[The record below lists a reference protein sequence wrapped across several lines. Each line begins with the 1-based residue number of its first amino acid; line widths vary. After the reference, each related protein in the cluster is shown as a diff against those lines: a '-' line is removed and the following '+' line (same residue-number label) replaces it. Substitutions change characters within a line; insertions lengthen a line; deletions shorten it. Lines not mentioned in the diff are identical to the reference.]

1 MGCGASRLPDDR
13 DDRATLKQRTP
24 PRQTIAAG
32 PVFEHYVATHHGG
45 RVHPVTYDYDSDD
58 ENSPWLP
65 QEERRVLRILAER
78 RGEFASRAEVRAI
91 QKAYLETLREYAAG
105 DYANATVGVS
115 VRALSRWHPGL
126 RENPL
131 ARRIVATFDV
141 DGDGKLDA
149 DEWLAACITLGPRG
163 TAENKAM
170 CAFQTYDR
178 DHDGVVGVQDLVQTL
193 EETTHGAV
201 SLTRRLRMAEG
212 LVRRFDAN
220 GDGGLEMNEFLH
232 LLNAEDYLGRFT
244 VEMYAFDGASPPRK
258 PRKTYL

>member
-13 DDRATLKQRTP
+13 DDRATSKQRTS

-58 ENSPWLP
+58 ETQPWLP

-126 RENPL
+126 NENPL
-131 ARRIVATFDV
+131 ARRIVF
-141 DGDGKLDA
+141 L
-149 DEWLAACITLGPRG
+149 LLRQQCI
-163 TAENKAM
+163 
-170 CAFQTYDR
+170 CCC
-178 DHDGVVGVQDLVQTL
+178 
-193 EETTHGAV
+193 
-201 SLTRRLRMAEG
+201 
-212 LVRRFDAN
+212 
-220 GDGGLEMNEFLH
+220 
-232 LLNAEDYLGRFT
+232 
-244 VEMYAFDGASPPRK
+244 
-258 PRKTYL
+258 

>member
-13 DDRATLKQRTP
+13 DDRATSKQRTP

-32 PVFEHYVATHHGG
+32 PVFEHYVAKHHGG

-58 ENSPWLP
+58 ETQPWLP

-131 ARRIVATFDV
+131 ARRIVATSRGHV
-141 DGDGKLDA
+141 DRRICSPHA
-149 DEWLAACITLGPRG
+149 LAAQP
-163 TAENKAM
+163 AA
-170 CAFQTYDR
+170 
-178 DHDGVVGVQDLVQTL
+178 
-193 EETTHGAV
+193 
-201 SLTRRLRMAEG
+201 TRSA
-212 LVRRFDAN
+212 AASN
-220 GDGGLEMNEFLH
+220 
-232 LLNAEDYLGRFT
+232 
-244 VEMYAFDGASPPRK
+244 ASPWATVRTAPNARQ
-258 PRKTYL
+258 PATIPIFR